1 MKINIKVFYLFNGE
15 TAMKKQT
22 AMLMLVSMIAGM
34 TSSVALAE
42 GMTPK
47 AQYEASRKQAAVRY
61 TDDKKLCAE
70 ETTSSVRLQCM
81 RDAKNEYNQA
91 LANAKTTLAAASKNG
106 GAACTG
112 CGKVVAVN
120 VSEKEGEG
128 GALGVIAGGVA
139 GAVLGNQVGK
149 GGGRDLATIAGAAG
163 GAYAGHKI
171 EQKIK
176 TAKVWNVTV
185 QYDNGSKSTFAFD
198 KEPGMAVGDLVRN
211 SGDTVVRR

>member
-1 MKINIKVFYLFNGE
+1 
-15 TAMKKQT
+15 MKKQA
-22 AMLMLVSMIAGM
+22 AMLMLISAMIGFTGTA
-34 TSSVALAE
+34 ALAE

-47 AQYEASRKQAAVRY
+47 AQYDASRKQAATRY
-61 TDDKKLCAE
+61 SEDKKLCAE
-70 ETTSSVRLQCM
+70 ETTSSVRLQCL
-81 RDAKNEYNQA
+81 RDAKTEYNQA
-91 LANAKTTLAAASKNG
+91 LASAKATMTESTKNG

-128 GALGVIAGGVA
+128 GALGVITGGVA
-139 GAVLGNQVGK
+139 GALLGNQVGK

-171 EQKIK
+171 EQKMK

-185 QYDNGSKSTFAFD
+185 QYDNGSKTSFTFD
-198 KEPGMAVGDLVRN
+198 KEPGLAVGDLVRN